1 MAYSKT
7 IWTNDTVP
15 DIDAN
20 NLNKIEQGI
29 FYATDQVDSVSYY
42 VKNTSYQWQIGYRI
56 QTNVNPV
63 NINAVYPSPNYSCV
77 IVPVKAGQKFKLT
90 AHASNAIY
98 NAYCFADTSYANLGV
113 SGAGSF
119 NNYDLTA
126 PKDGYLICCTDDN
139 NYHVLTGADVVPSLM
154 SDTMQ
159 LKTDVS
165 ALQFLGQNTESITFP
180 ESFYERGQFG
190 ASGSEATSD
199 YRIRTK
205 YKIKTTRDV
214 KIIPKTGYLI
224 QVIVYNKD
232 GIYESQTAFQ
242 ASEYTVTA
250 GKQFR
255 LAISNATVT
264 TVVAFSEKDNVV
276 FQNVSYDEYIAK
288 KELSDSNNYN
298 LKVKEGLLSY
308 NAKKYGTESN
318 DNGTIYH
325 VGVAQEFQT
334 IASALEKWAEDNYPV
349 ATVFIDNG
357 VYKESNTVEGKTI
370 QFIGESKEGT
380 IIHTTSGNY
389 TDPAFNIR
397 HGNVVLKN
405 MTLIADHSE
414 NPDFDYEVAPTL
426 KAYGVHIDGGN
437 VGGIVT
443 LENCIIMSF
452 QAPAVGTGTIPDSK
466 IRLIDCDCYCFTDY
480 TSDSSSNQAYQ
491 LSLGCILWHTSNP
504 TVYPV
509 RGDES
514 FELVNVRA
522 YMENNYVVFKTNQ
535 SDQGDSMDVLAINTL
550 LLTNRNPYNQS
561 EVSGPVNPV
570 DGSIGNSNNVL
581 NYEG

>member
-1 MAYSKT
+1 MAYNKT
-7 IWTNDTVP
+7 VWTNDTAP
-15 DIDAN
+15 AINAD

-29 FYATDQVDSVSYY
+29 YDNDQEIDSVSNY

-56 QTNVNPV
+56 ATGSSPV
-63 NINAVYPSPNYSCV
+63 DINAVYPSPAYSCV
-77 IVPVKAGQKFKLT
+77 IVPVKKGQRFKLT
-90 AHASNAIY
+90 AHSSNSIY
-98 NAYCFADTSYANLGV
+98 NAYCFTDTNYVNKKI

-126 PKDGYLICCTDDN
+126 EQDGYLICCTDDN
-139 NYHVLTGADVVPSLM
+139 NYHVLTGVDVVPSLM
-154 SDTMQ
+154 VDNAN
-159 LKTDVS
+159 LKARTSV
-165 ALQFLGQNTESITFP
+165 LEWTVKNIESITFP

-190 ASGSEATSD
+190 ASGSEAASD

-214 KIIPKTGYLI
+214 TIIPKSGYLV
-224 QVIVYNKD
+224 QVVVYTSD
-232 GIYESQTAFQ
+232 GIYETQSAFQ
-242 ASEYTVTA
+242 STPYTVTA

-255 LAISNATVT
+255 ISISNAVVT
-264 TVVAFSEKDNVV
+264 TVVAFNEKNNVV
-276 FQNVSYDEYIAK
+276 FVNASYDEYIAK
-288 KELSDSNNYN
+288 KELSESEDYT
-298 LKVKEGLLSY
+298 LQVKENILKY
-308 NAKKYGTESN
+308 NAAIFGTESN
-318 DNGTIYH
+318 SNGTIYH
-325 VGVAQEFQT
+325 VGAAQEYQT
-334 IASALEKWAEDNYPV
+334 IASALAQWAEDNYPV

-370 QFIGESKEGT
+370 QFIGESRDGT

-397 HGNVVLKN
+397 HGNVKLKN

-414 NPDFDYEVAPTL
+414 NPDFDYETGQGL

-437 VGGIVT
+437 IGGIVT
-443 LENCIIMSF
+443 LENCTIMSF

-480 TSDSSSNQAYQ
+480 TSDTSTAQAYQ
-491 LSLGCILWHTSNP
+491 LNLGCILWHTSSP
-504 TVYPV
+504 EVYPT

-522 YMENNYVVFKTNQ
+522 YMENNYVVFRTTQ
-535 SDQGDSMDVLAINTL
+535 ADVSDTMDTLAINTL
-550 LLTNRNPYNQS
+550 LVTNRNPYNQNP
-561 EVSGPVNPV
+561 VSGPVHPV
-570 DGSIGNSNNVL
+570 EGSIGNSDSVL
-581 NYEG
+581 NYS